1 MGAEDVRGKGREF
14 WKKVEKV
21 AESGRVPYIKIQ
33 TAPIP
38 KKDLPFGR
46 KRLVQPDPNRRYSH
60 FRTRSQGGRGKP
72 LCIARGCYNRLAIGD
87 LLCCSQECLDY
98 LKGSCERI
106 LEIIAQQP
114 EFVYTDFLKGMGRVK
129 VSGKVYTEADDE
141 LKGLDGNRY
150 RGFVRRD
157 NEGPGVGIVSREEI
171 PDTHRLSNRNFGT
184 RFPDWLWTSRLP
196 RVAPAP
202 PRVRPGASHPEKA
215 RP

>member
-1 MGAEDVRGKGREF
+1 MGAEDVRNKGREF

-46 KRLVQPDPNRRYSH
+46 KRLVRPDPTRRYSH
-60 FRTRSQGGRGKP
+60 FRTRSQGGRGRP
-72 LCIARGCYNRLAIGD
+72 RCTARGCCNELKMGD

-106 LEIIAQQP
+106 LEILAQQP

-129 VSGKVYTEADDE
+129 VTGKVYTEADDE
-141 LKGLDGNRY
+141 LEGLDGNRY
-150 RGFVRRD
+150 RGFTRRD
-157 NEGPGVGIVSREEI
+157 SEGPGIGIVSGEEI
-171 PDTHRLSNRNFGT
+171 PDTHRLGRRNSGT

-196 RVAPAP
+196 CVTPAP
-202 PRVRPGASHPEKA
+202 PRVRPGANHPEKA